1 MMQIGPYTLI
11 ALLVAILLFG
21 VAMAYRASRTIVGIV
36 LVLVGLPVTVTGSGA
51 FIGVPI
57 LLAAAVLF
65 YTVYAERRRLRHS
78 GGS

>member
-1 MMQIGPYTLI
+1 MQIGPYTLI